1 MTVPLYRDPAAA
13 VPERVR
19 DLLGRMTVAEKV
31 GQLNQ
36 RMYGWHAYERTP
48 DGHRLTDAFRE
59 EVAAFDGMGALY
71 GLQRAD
77 PWSGVGF
84 EDGLD
89 ARDGARTAE
98 AVHRHVVDH
107 TRLGIPVLLVEE
119 MPHGH
124 QALDGTVLPVNLA
137 AGATWDPE
145 LYADAVAAAAAELR
159 ARGAHIALVS
169 ALDLVRDPRW
179 GRSEECFGEDPY
191 LAARMTEA
199 LVEGARRAGVAVV
212 LKHFAGQGATVGG
225 RNSAATELGGR
236 ELHEVHLAA
245 ARAGVAAGAAGVMAA
260 YNEFDGLP
268 CVASRYLLTDVLRD
282 EWGFD
287 GLVMADGTA
296 VDRLLRLTGDP
307 VRAAALALDAGCDLS
322 LWDDSFTRLGEAV
335 ERGLV
340 SVRALDAAVA
350 RVLTLKFRL
359 GLFEQPVPSAGPAGP
374 DRTDAAELGER
385 LARASVT
392 LLAHEGGVLPLPRT
406 LRRIAVVGPNA
417 DCLPHQIGD
426 YTAPQ
431 RPGDGVTVLEG
442 IRAAAGPGVD
452 VVTAP
457 GCALVG
463 DDVSQVPSAV
473 ASAAASDVAVLVLG
487 GSSARSAGTAF
498 EANGAAVT
506 GSGAPT
512 GMTCGEGVDLA
523 DLSLPPAQRALLD
536 AVSATGTP
544 VVVVLV
550 QGRPHA
556 LPELE
561 APVHAVVSAWYPGPR
576 GGRAVAEVLFGDAEP
591 RGRLPVSVPRS
602 AAQLPVHYNGKDH
615 RYRGYADQS
624 AGPRHAF
631 GHGLSYTTVVY
642 GAPRLSRARVAPD
655 APDLVCRVAVRNTG
669 TRPADET
676 VQLYVRRLTGG
687 TSWPRVREL
696 RGFVRLRVA
705 PGDEAEAVFEVD
717 AATLASVGR
726 DLRPAVEPGVVEL
739 ETGPASDRTRAARLE
754 ITYSEPD
761 TEPEPEPNSAPDSAP
776 RET

>member
-1 MTVPLYRDPAAA
+1 MTVPLYRDPAAP

-19 DLLGRMTVAEKV
+19 DLLGRMTPAEKV
-31 GQLNQ
+31 GQVNQ

-48 DGHRLTDAFRE
+48 GGHRLTDAFRK

-89 ARDGARTAE
+89 ARDGARTAA
-98 AVHRHVVDH
+98 AVQQHVVDH

-119 MPHGH
+119 VPHGH

-137 AGATWDPE
+137 VGATWDPE
-145 LYADAVAAAAAELR
+145 LYADAVTAAAAELR

-225 RNSAATELGGR
+225 RNSAATELGVR

-268 CVASRYLLTDVLRD
+268 CVANRYLLTDVLRD

-296 VDRLLRLTGDP
+296 VDRLVRLTGDP

-350 RVLTLKFRL
+350 RVLALKFRL
-359 GLFEQPVPSAGPAGP
+359 GLFEQPVPSAGPDAP
-374 DRTDAAELGER
+374 DRAEAAELGER

-463 DDVSQVPSAV
+463 DDVSLVPSAA

-487 GSSARSAGTAF
+487 GSSARSADTAF

-506 GSGAPT
+506 GSGAPA

-523 DLSLPPAQRALLD
+523 DLSLPPAQSALLD

-576 GGRAVAEVLFGDAEP
+576 GGRAVAEVLFGDADP

-642 GAPRLSRARVAPD
+642 GAPRLSRARIAPG
-655 APDLVCRVAVRNTG
+655 APELVCRVAVRNTG

-676 VQLYVRRLTGG
+676 VQLYVRRLSGG

-696 RGFVRLRVA
+696 RGFVRLRVE

-739 ETGPASDRTRAARLE
+739 ETGPASDRTRAARLD
-754 ITYSEPD
+754 ITHPESGTDPD
-761 TEPEPEPNSAPDSAP
+761 SVPDSAP